1 MAKQRKNPT
10 RTFLSRLIVAAACV
24 TLPWA
29 VGLGDAQA
37 QPTMVIRTTDHAF
50 TVPATVR
57 AGFVTVQII
66 NDGKD
71 LHHAQIVRLNPGV
84 TTAQA
89 LGALRQGLGAFLPLV
104 VGVGGP
110 GLVAPGGRA
119 SVSLTLQPG
128 DHLLL
133 CFVES
138 SDGTPHVASGMVKPL
153 RVTGAVAARPAPSVA
168 GELVLHDFRFAMP
181 QTLNGRETYR
191 VVNQGVQLH
200 EAIFLRLAPGKTV
213 DDVKAFFSQ
222 HPASGPPP
230 AMPVGGV
237 QGLSRGGVN
246 YHHPN
251 LPAGEYVVICF
262 IPDPGSG
269 KPHFELGMISAVT
282 VR

>member
-1 MAKQRKNPT
+1 
-10 RTFLSRLIVAAACV
+10 VCV
-24 TLPWA
+24 VLPWT

-37 QPTMVIRTTDHAF
+37 QPTIVIRTTDHAF
-50 TVPATVR
+50 SAPATVR
-57 AGFVTVQII
+57 AGFVTVQIV

-89 LGALRQGLGAFLPLV
+89 LGALRQGLDAFLPLV

-119 SVSLTLQPG
+119 SVGLTLQPG

-133 CFVES
+133 CFVET
-138 SDGTPHVASGMVKPL
+138 DGKPHVASGMVKPL
-153 RVTGAVAARPAPSVA
+153 RVTGVVAVQPAPPVA
-168 GELVLHDFRFAMP
+168 GEVALHDFRFAMP
-181 QTLNGRETYR
+181 RTLDGREPYR

-213 DDVKAFFSQ
+213 EDVKAFFSQ
-222 HPASGPPP
+222 RPPSGPPP
-230 AMPVGGV
+230 AMPAGGV

-246 YHHPN
+246 YYYPN
-251 LPAGEYVVICF
+251 LSAGEYVVMCL
-262 IPDPGSG
+262 IPDLASG
-269 KPHFELGMISAVT
+269 KPHFELGMITAVT